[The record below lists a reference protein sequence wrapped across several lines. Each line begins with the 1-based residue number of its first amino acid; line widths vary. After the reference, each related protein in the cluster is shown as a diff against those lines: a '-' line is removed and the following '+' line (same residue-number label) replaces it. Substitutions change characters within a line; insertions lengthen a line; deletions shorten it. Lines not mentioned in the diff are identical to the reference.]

1 MAKKLVQNG
10 EKPIEIESYYKQLQ
24 LSNIKCRLTKYG
36 TFQSLLWEKMYTL
49 AGSACRSVLRSHI
62 GFNKHNKGPFSH
74 IVTTFS
80 IQGHPSKITI
90 VTPCL
95 TLFLNLLKTIFKMYI
110 AGLKAISRKGSCG
123 YHYK

>member
-1 MAKKLVQNG
+1 MAPFRAFCGKKCTPYLEVRV
-10 EKPIEIESYYKQLQ
+10 E
-24 LSNIKCRLTKYG
+24 
-36 TFQSLLWEKMYTL
+36 
-49 AGSACRSVLRSHI
+49 ACSGAI
-62 GFNKHNKGPFSH
+62 GFNKHNIGPFSH

-110 AGLKAISRKGSCG
+110 ARLKAISRKGS
-123 YHYK
+123 